1 MRRQLPAA
9 EVATSASRPVSFS
22 RQEYK
27 YLSNPF
33 MMSRRPVTVKQ
44 FQQFIEETTYVTD
57 AERGTSMPPENS
69 SDSDTESLSGDDA
82 AVKETSNNA
91 STATLVIGGWN
102 RKGDVFEWVDGWNW
116 RSSMTLHE
124 GVDHTVSVVSWRDAT
139 EFCKWLTEKEGRQY
153 RLPTNEEW
161 TAAMQLGADRTP
173 SPATKTDD
181 PAFND
186 HRGWFDAKAKHSL
199 GIARAGNT
207 FAEWTQD
214 VQFGSG
220 PSQMV
225 LVHHQLSEDELRF
238 YAGTQF
244 KAAQTFRASDVGF
257 RVVAELQTLAV
268 EKSED
273 AFSE

>member
-27 YLSNPF
+27 YLSHPF
-33 MMSRRPVTVKQ
+33 VMSRRSVTVK
-44 FQQFIEETTYVTD
+44 QFIEETTYVTD
-57 AERGTSMPPENS
+57 AEGGTPMPPENS

-82 AVKETSNNA
+82 AAKETSNNA

-124 GVDHTVSVVSWRDAT
+124 GVDHTVSVISWRDAT

-173 SPATKTDD
+173 RPARKTDG

-186 HRGWFDAKAKHSL
+186 TWGWFDAKAKHPL
-199 GIARAGNT
+199 GIDRAGSA

-214 VQFGSG
+214 SQYGNKVG
-220 PSQMV
+220 QMV
-225 LVHHQLSEDELRF
+225 LVHHELSADELRILC
-238 YAGTQF
+238 GKT
-244 KAAQTFRASDVGF
+244 V
-257 RVVAELQTLAV
+257 
-268 EKSED
+268 
-273 AFSE
+273 